1 MNAKSAIRAYNN
13 VGLESNVTAAD
24 PHKLISMLYQ
34 GALQAIAN
42 ARNSILRNDIPGK
55 GASITNAMAI
65 IGEGLH
71 ASLDKSIG
79 GELVQNLASLYDY
92 MVYRLFS
99 ANTNND
105 VVALD
110 EVTRLLVDLKD
121 AWDSIR
127 PVVMQAQ
134 TAQKAKAPAQHTYG
148 AR

>member
-1 MNAKSAIRAYNN
+1 MNTSSAIRAYNK
-13 VGLESNVTAAD
+13 VGLESSVTAAD

-34 GALQAIAN
+34 GALLAIAN
-42 ARNSILRNDIPGK
+42 ARSGILRNDIPGK
-55 GASITNAMAI
+55 GASISKAMAI

-71 ASLDKSIG
+71 ASLDKSVG

-92 MVYRLFS
+92 MVYRLFA
-99 ANTNND
+99 ANLNND

-110 EVTRLLVDLKD
+110 EVTRLLADLKD

-127 PVVMQAQ
+127 PAVMQTSPQPKVA
-134 TAQKAKAPAQHTYG
+134 AVAPQTYG